1 VVTQAPTLMPPTTLE
16 IRSDP
21 LAALFVAYSLSLAL
35 EEQGD
40 PAAAISALARV
51 SDQVEVETD
60 PADHEVADG

>member
-1 VVTQAPTLMPPTTLE
+1 M
-16 IRSDP
+16 I
-21 LAALFVAYSLSLAL
+21 VAFDVQH
-35 EEQGD
+35 QGKPDKMRD

>member
-1 VVTQAPTLMPPTTLE
+1 M
-16 IRSDP
+16 
-21 LAALFVAYSLSLAL
+21 AYSLSLAL